1 MKKLPIFVL
10 IFLIGCK
17 PGTQPAG
24 ETKNV
29 PEISDR
35 YYLTEDGVHLPLHR
49 WLPDTAKPRAIIA
62 GVHGFNDY
70 GNFIKWPA
78 EYFSA
83 QGIAVFSYDQRG
95 FGAAPRRGYWAGRD
109 TYAAD
114 LRGFVRA
121 VKRHYP
127 GIPVYLLGE
136 SMGGAVV
143 ITAVRDGH
151 MPKVDG
157 IILVAPALWP
167 RTVMPWYQTT
177 LLALLAHT
185 VPWMSFSG
193 EGVGVKLSDDREMM
207 RELDSDPLVLRKT
220 RVEALHGL
228 TDLMDSA
235 FENASYLGG
244 KILLLYGDK
253 DDIIPKEAISA
264 FLSGLYSSGNSGK
277 TVGFYH
283 NGYHLLLR
291 DLDAVV
297 IWRDITDWVL
307 NNGEVRLPSGAD
319 SQAVVDLLMPF
330 GITENHAEN
339 LRSEPAN

>member
-1 MKKLPIFVL
+1 MKKLPLLLL

-17 PGTQPAG
+17 PATQPAG
-24 ETKNV
+24 VTKNA
-29 PEISDR
+29 PEFRDF
-35 YYLTEDGVHLPLHR
+35 YFLTEDSVQLPLHR
-49 WLPDTAKPRAIIA
+49 WFPRSGTPHAIIV

-70 GNFIKWPA
+70 GNFLKRPA
-78 EYFSA
+78 DYFST
-83 QGIAVFSYDQRG
+83 QNIAVFTYDQRG
-95 FGAAPRRGYWAGRD
+95 FGAAPQRGFWAGRD

-121 VKRHYP
+121 IKQYYP
-127 GIPVYLLGE
+127 GIPIYLLGE

-167 RTVMPWYQTT
+167 REVMPWYQTT

-185 VPWMSFSG
+185 VPWMTFSG
-193 EGVGVKLSDDREMM
+193 EGVGAKLSDNREMM
-207 RELDSDPLVLRKT
+207 RELDNDPLVLRKT

-235 FENASYLGG
+235 FDNASYLGG

-253 DDIIPKEAISA
+253 DDIIPKNAIYA
-264 FLSGLYSSGNSGK
+264 FLKGLFSSGTQGK

-283 NGYHLLLR
+283 NSYHLLLR
-291 DLDAVV
+291 DLNART
-297 IWRDITDWVL
+297 IWQDITAWVL
-307 NNGEVRLPSGAD
+307 SDGAENLPSGAD
-319 SQAVVDLLMPF
+319 ERARNEFLLPLHVLQQAD
-330 GITENHAEN
+330 
-339 LRSEPAN
+339 RR